1 VVPVAKLS
9 DRIGRK
15 PILWTGCG
23 SLIVGSI
30 PAFLLIRYGG
40 GYSVRLIGVML
51 IGVMLLCFSATL
63 PSTLPALFPTNVR
76 YSAVAIG
83 FNISVSAFG
92 GTTPLIAETLVSGT
106 GNVLV
111 PAYILMAAGLVGA
124 VSVWFTPEIA
134 GKRLPGSGP
143 SVATEQ
149 EARAIVEAG
158 LRESPL

>member
-1 VVPVAKLS
+1 L
-9 DRIGRK
+9 
-15 PILWTGCG
+15 
-23 SLIVGSI
+23 LIVGSI

-40 GYSVRLIGVML
+40 GYSVRL

-106 GNVLV
+106 GNVLA
-111 PAYILMAAGLVGA
+111 PAYILMATGLVGA

-143 SVATEQ
+143 SAATEQ

-158 LRESPL
+158 LRESPH